1 MAWVKGVCEIVAVRV
16 QPSQNWAC
24 LLQPTPPTVTS
35 KLPLPRSIMPAPA
48 SLIVLGLGGVSSSFL
63 QIHAKTAALQSK
75 FLISAL
81 ANSRFSLL
89 APKQIPAVDV
99 SAWVTAHPD
108 RKPLDVLSLL
118 EAVQADSR
126 GPVIV
131 VDNSSSP
138 DLAALYP
145 AILKSGASVC
155 TPNKKSTSSSLKLYE
170 EILAAAEGDKAGLYY
185 GESTVGAGLPILSTL
200 KELIAT
206 GDEILKVE
214 GVLSGT
220 RQSPPARSSVLKA
233 LDLTLSLSLAA
244 FSVVY
249 LQQLLTR
256 CPVVGAAVVLLHYSR
271 CQGPRLHRA

>member
-1 MAWVKGVCEIVAVRV
+1 M
-16 QPSQNWAC
+16 
-24 LLQPTPPTVTS
+24 
-35 KLPLPRSIMPAPA
+35 
-48 SLIVLGLGGVSSSFL
+48 LGLGGVSSSFL

-118 EAVQADSR
+118 TAVQADSR

-170 EILAAAEGDKAGLYY
+170 EILTAAEGDKAGLYY

-200 KELIAT
+200 KELVAT
-206 GDEILKVE
+206 GDEIIKVE

-220 RQSPPARSSVLKA
+220 RPSFPVLSMIAEPDTDLLTTPLQCRTSSTTTRLPFRRRSPHRSRPLFTSPRSLA
-233 LDLTLSLSLAA
+233 TLSPTRATTSPESTSPASSR
-244 FSVVY
+244 FFRVSCP
-249 LQQLLTR
+249 R
-256 CPVVGAAVVLLHYSR
+256 CPRRSR
-271 CQGPRLHRA
+271 MGSS